1 MALSFVHRVLEIGV
15 LFPTQALRA
24 AFNLRAAAAENEGR
38 DLWQNA
44 HLNVDQRDFN
54 MVDLKFK
61 EEVNQVNNNINKVL
75 VKVFSFFFFFLLTR
89 QNCSKCRLFIYTL
102 PF

>member
-1 MALSFVHRVLEIGV
+1 MFHLLLCV
-15 LFPTQALRA
+15 TQALGA
-24 AFNLRAAAAENEGR
+24 AFNLPAAAAENEGR

-44 HLNVDQRDFN
+44 HLNIDQRDFN

-75 VKVFSFFFFFLLTR
+75 TMFFSFDCGRCVT
-89 QNCSKCRLFIYTL
+89 CASS
-102 PF
+102 

>member
-1 MALSFVHRVLEIGV
+1 MFYQLLCVA
-15 LFPTQALRA
+15 QALGA
-24 AFNLRAAAAENEGR
+24 VFNLPHDAAENEGR

-44 HLNVDQRDFN
+44 HVNIDQRDFN

-75 VKVFSFFFFFLLTR
+75 NEGFFSLILTDVV
-89 QNCSKCRLFIYTL
+89 NIIAFIY
-102 PF
+102 